1 MLATKRP
8 MVILDTSA
16 MNALYDDAEG
26 ASKLNKL
33 RHAYFPLLTFSV
45 LDELVATTDPYRNTQ
60 LFELALKIQSAG
72 NCILPFNY
80 LLKNHVHGFLA
91 GTDFD
96 WKRVNCLGNQL
107 KERIVENRHEL
118 SKELTDQQ
126 REQNMQQEREYKE
139 ELKRKRNIVQEDPE
153 WRARFTSFE
162 DFSAFALGVAGP
174 YWKVAIQ
181 LIELAVELERAES
194 LTGDDPLGSLQ
205 ATKSSENLSLD
216 DVVKFARQC
225 PPFESS
231 LYGIVSSAYSRIH
244 DPLLNRRERGKAPGR
259 VDTFMACYL
268 PYCRFFV
275 TNDTGQFDCY
285 TRVVAKLGLE
295 TEVCRYEEFWTSL
308 PY

>member
-139 ELKRKRNIVQEDPE
+139 ELKRKRNIVQEDPLSKTS
-153 WRARFTSFE
+153 RHSLLALLAHIGKSRFNS
-162 DFSAFALGVAGP
+162 SN
-174 YWKVAIQ
+174 WQ
-181 LIELAVELERAES
+181 S
-194 LTGDDPLGSLQ
+194 N
-205 ATKSSENLSLD
+205 SSE
-216 DVVKFARQC
+216 
-225 PPFESS
+225 
-231 LYGIVSSAYSRIH
+231 
-244 DPLLNRRERGKAPGR
+244 RR
-259 VDTFMACYL
+259 V
-268 PYCRFFV
+268 
-275 TNDTGQFDCY
+275 
-285 TRVVAKLGLE
+285 
-295 TEVCRYEEFWTSL
+295 
-308 PY
+308 